1 MANPKTR
8 ETSVNHHYVPIWY
21 QRRFLAPGE
30 TKLAILNLFPEKR
43 SRPDGTFAVLPS
55 VHHRAPSGWFS
66 IPHLYDIASSGL
78 PSDFVE
84 KKWFGDIDT
93 YGARGLVAL
102 SEDDF
107 NTWHEHHRHFFDQL
121 GAQKLRTPRGL
132 AFLKAISKNTE
143 QDALMQNLLDLTDM
157 FTTMWVE
164 GKMEIFETE
173 STESRFVFT
182 DSPVTFFNR
191 YFGPMESRRGQ
202 DPAFSWK
209 GTQTLYPLDPQRLL
223 VFTHLEGTKILT
235 REVATQH
242 RTNARFQKNTIAKTN
257 DCIRGRKLSREQVRQ
272 VNCVLKMAAY
282 EYVAAQHP
290 DDLYPEKQGAL
301 VAWKD
306 TALGLIPEFETHP
319 GGRIFMSFE
328 DGGFITQDEH
338 GRTPRTQAEADE
350 FKAEAERMRQ
360 HLFRLLKEQKPFGKL

>member
-1 MANPKTR
+1 MANPETT
-8 ETSVNHHYVPIWY
+8 ETSINHHYVPIWY
-21 QRRFLAPGE
+21 QSRFLASGE
-30 TKLAILNLFPEKR
+30 TKLAILNLFPKKWPK
-43 SRPDGTFAVLPS
+43 PDGTFVIGPS

-66 IPHLYDIASSGL
+66 SPHLYDITSSGL

-84 KKWFGDIDT
+84 KMWFGDIDT
-93 YGARGLVAL
+93 YGARALVAL

-107 NTWHEHHRHFFDQL
+107 NKWHEHHRQFFDHL

-132 AFLKAISKNTE
+132 AFLKAISKNTD
-143 QDALMQNLLDLTDM
+143 QDALMQNLLGLTDM

-173 STESRFVFT
+173 SPESRFVFT

-191 YFGPMESRRGQ
+191 HFSPMESRRGQ
-202 DPAFSWK
+202 DPPFSWK
-209 GTQTLYPLDPQRLL
+209 GTQTLYPLDPHRLL

-235 REVATQH
+235 REVARQH
-242 RTNARFQKNTIAKTN
+242 RTNARFQKNTIART
-257 DCIRGRKLSREQVRQ
+257 DSCIRGRKLSREQVIQ
-272 VNCVLKMAAY
+272 VNYVLKMAAY
-282 EYVAAQHP
+282 TYVAAQHP
-290 DDLYPEKQGAL
+290 DDLYPEKQAPL

-306 TALGLIPEFETHP
+306 TASGLIPQFESHP
-319 GGRIFMSFE
+319 GGRIFMSSG

-338 GRTPRTQAEADE
+338 GRTPKTQVELND

-360 HLFRLLKEQKPFGKL
+360 HLFRLLREQKPFGKL